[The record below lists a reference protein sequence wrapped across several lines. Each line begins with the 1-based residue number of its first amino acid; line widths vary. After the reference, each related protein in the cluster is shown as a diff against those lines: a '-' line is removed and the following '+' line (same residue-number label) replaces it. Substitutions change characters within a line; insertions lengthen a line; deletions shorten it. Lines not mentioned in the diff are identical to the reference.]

1 VARGGRERETL
12 PLTGHTG
19 QVTRTQ
25 SLILT
30 RCAVTLIAVG
40 LFIMLSVS
48 HDGLIFVVI
57 GAVNVGIGRRS
68 YRKATQ
74 PLD

>member
-1 VARGGRERETL
+1 
-12 PLTGHTG
+12 
-19 QVTRTQ
+19 
-25 SLILT
+25 
-30 RCAVTLIAVG
+30 
-40 LFIMLSVS
+40 MLSVS

>member
-1 VARGGRERETL
+1 M
-12 PLTGHTG
+12 
-19 QVTRTQ
+19 TRTQ

-40 LFIMLSVS
+40 LFIMLELGYG
-48 HDGLIFVVI
+48 GLIFVVI

-68 YRKATQ
+68 YRKASQ